1 MKKSF
6 IAMLLIALLAVCL
19 CVSCNDDPAASG
31 DKWVCTYSDTETD
44 EEGTYDVIITATLE
58 FDGKG
63 GVTMT
68 THLDSMKMGGVE
80 MIDLVPEAMRTDVM
94 TGTYTDT
101 EITFTYKEEE
111 GITVTE
117 KGTYTI
123 SGNKLTV
130 TAEGETHVFTK
141 Q

>member
-6 IAMLLIALLAVCL
+6 IALLLIVLIAACVF
-19 CVSCNDDPAASG
+19 VSCKNEPGAG
-31 DKWVCTYSDTETD
+31 EKWVCTYSDTETD

>member
-1 MKKSF
+1 MKRSF
-6 IAMLLIALLAVCL
+6 IALLLIVLFAACL
-19 CVSCNDDPAASG
+19 CVSCKNDPAASG

-44 EEGTYDVIITATLE
+44 EEGTYDMVITATLE

-80 MIDLVPEAMRTDVM
+80 MIDLFSEAMRTDVM

-101 EITFTYKEEE
+101 EITFTYEEE
-111 GITVTE
+111 GVSVTE
-117 KGTYTI
+117 KGTYSI
-123 SGNKLTV
+123 SGDKLTV
-130 TAEGETHVFTK
+130 TADKVSHVFTK